1 MILEFTNKQ
10 KIIFT
15 ILIIILILIGIY
27 VYKVRFSET
36 LEDNVDTGSINN
48 INLVE
53 NFLETNEN
61 KIEKDNLIIVHITGA
76 VKKCGIV
83 KLKQGA
89 RIYDAIEMAEGSL
102 EEADLS
108 KVNLAYLLEDAQKI
122 YIPFKGEVTENDIQQ
137 EYITSN
143 FGDNSIIIQDTNKGE
158 SGKVNINTANQTE
171 LETLPGIGTA
181 TAEKIIDYRN
191 KNGKFNNIEDI
202 RNVKGIGESKFEN
215 IKESICVK

>member
-1 MILEFTNKQ
+1 MEFTNKQ

-143 FGDNSIIIQDTNKGE
+143 FGDNSIIIEDKNKGE
-158 SGKVNINTANQTE
+158 SGKVNVNTANQTE

>member
-1 MILEFTNKQ
+1 MEFTNKQ

-143 FGDNSIIIQDTNKGE
+143 FGDNSIIIEDKNKGE

>member
-1 MILEFTNKQ
+1 MEFTNKQ
-10 KIIFT
+10 KIIFA

-27 VYKVRFSET
+27 VYKIRFSET
-36 LEDNVDTGSINN
+36 LEDNIDTGSINN

-83 KLKQGA
+83 RLTQGA
-89 RIYDAIEMAEGSL
+89 RIFDAIEMAEGSL
-102 EEADLS
+102 EDADLS

-122 YIPFKGEVTENDIQQ
+122 YIPFKGEITENNEEQ

-143 FGDNSIIIQDTNKGE
+143 FGDNSTIIQDTNKGE

-191 KNGKFNNIEDI
+191 KNGKFSNIEDI

-215 IKESICVK
+215 IKEGICVK

>member
-1 MILEFTNKQ
+1 MGFNNKQ

-27 VYKVRFSET
+27 VYNIRFNET
-36 LEDNVDTGSINN
+36 LEDNIHTENVNN

-53 NFLETNEN
+53 NILEDAGDKN
-61 KIEKDNLIIVHITGA
+61 EKDNQIIVHITGA
-76 VKKCGIV
+76 VKKTGIV
-83 KLKQGA
+83 RLIQGA

-108 KVNLAYLLEDAQKI
+108 KVNLAYILEDAQKI
-122 YIPFKGEVTENDIQQ
+122 YIPFKGEINENSEEQ
-137 EYITSN
+137 EYITSD
-143 FGDNSIIIQDTNKGE
+143 FGNTSSIIQNTNKGE
-158 SGKVNINTANQTE
+158 SEKVNINTANQTE

-202 RNVKGIGESKFEN
+202 QNVKGIGQSKYEN
-215 IKESICVK
+215 IKENICIK

>member
-1 MILEFTNKQ
+1 MEFTNKQ